1 MYHFPE
7 IPLGHWVSTWVN
19 NLTANYSDSF
29 DAISSGI
36 HTLIA
41 GLNEALLAI
50 PPEVFILLVAV
61 MALFSAGWRRPRAW
75 GLVLFCIVGLGLVW
89 NLNLWSALIQT
100 LALVLA
106 AEILVLIIGL
116 PAGILTAESVWA
128 ARILRPVLDI
138 MQTMPAFVYL
148 VPAVI
153 FFGLGLVP
161 GVIATTI
168 FALPPL
174 VRLTSLG
181 IQNVPEELI
190 EASEAFGATWF
201 QRLWKVQLPT
211 ALPSIMA
218 GVNQSIMLGLS
229 MVVIAAMIGA
239 GGLGNQVLQGITQ
252 LDVGES
258 FVGGISVVI
267 LAIIIDRLTQSLAKL
282 HKE

>member
-1 MYHFPE
+1 MYDIKS
-7 IPLGHWVSTWVN
+7 IPIGHWVSQWVN
-19 NLTANYSDSF
+19 SLTEHYADSF
-29 DAISSGI
+29 NTISSII

-41 GLNEALLAI
+41 GLNGILIAVPPVVFIIIVAILALLAN
-50 PPEVFILLVAV
+50 
-61 MALFSAGWRRPRAW
+61 GWRKVKAW
-75 GLVLFCIVGLGLVW
+75 GLAVFCLLGLGLVW
-89 NLNLWSALIQT
+89 NIDLWTALIQT

-116 PAGILTAESVWA
+116 PTGILTAESRWA
-128 ARILRPVLDI
+128 ERTLRPVLDI

-168 FALPPL
+168 FASPPL

-181 IQNVPEELI
+181 IQHVPDELL
-190 EASEAFGATWF
+190 EAADAFGATWW
-201 QRLWKVQLPT
+201 QKLWKVQLPT

-252 LDVGES
+252 LNVGKS

-267 LAIIIDRLTQSLAKL
+267 LAIIIDRLTQSLGKI